1 MKEDL
6 MLGNKHVV
14 PYLESEATSFPADT
28 AHPFRLIPWLLELDS
43 GRKGSN
49 KTRIV
54 VGGRPS
60 NMKRRHRKTGG
71 LGFKNMFSR
80 YFWINGTHRA

>member
-14 PYLESEATSFPADT
+14 PNLESEATSFPANT

-43 GRKGSN
+43 SAW
-49 KTRIV
+49 V
-54 VGGRPS
+54 C
-60 NMKRRHRKTGG
+60 
-71 LGFKNMFSR
+71 KNQDNSD
-80 YFWINGTHRA
+80 Y